1 MRQVLLN
8 TGGAVVARVP
18 RPVLAPG
25 TVLVRVRY
33 SLISVGTEIAPLR
46 SVTAAAPGSTSLE
59 RGLEFA
65 AVARHYLRASLRDP
79 RKAMNRVLRIARNQV
94 RRLPVATNT
103 DSPEHSGD
111 RDAQGWAVGYSAAG
125 DVIAVGEG
133 ITDLAAGDRVACAG
147 AGQANHA
154 DFICVPRNL
163 VCRVPDGCDVKLA
176 ATATVGAIAMQ
187 GVRRA
192 APQLGETTCV
202 LGLGLIGQL
211 TVQLLKAAG
220 CDVIGFDL
228 DATRV
233 ERGRALGWRTVPA
246 TPTRSSVWYAT
257 PRVDAEP
264 TRRS

>member
-18 RPVLAPG
+18 RPALAPG

-103 DSPEHSGD
+103 D
-111 RDAQGWAVGYSAAG
+111 
-125 DVIAVGEG
+125 
-133 ITDLAAGDRVACAG
+133 
-147 AGQANHA
+147 
-154 DFICVPRNL
+154 
-163 VCRVPDGCDVKLA
+163 
-176 ATATVGAIAMQ
+176 
-187 GVRRA
+187 
-192 APQLGETTCV
+192 
-202 LGLGLIGQL
+202 
-211 TVQLLKAAG
+211 
-220 CDVIGFDL
+220 
-228 DATRV
+228 
-233 ERGRALGWRTVPA
+233 
-246 TPTRSSVWYAT
+246 
-257 PRVDAEP
+257 
-264 TRRS
+264 